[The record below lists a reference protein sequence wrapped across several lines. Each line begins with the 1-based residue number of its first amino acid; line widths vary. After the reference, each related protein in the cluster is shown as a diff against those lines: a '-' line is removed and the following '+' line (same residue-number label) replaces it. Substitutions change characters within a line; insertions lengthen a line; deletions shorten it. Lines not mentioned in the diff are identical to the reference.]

1 MYTATQP
8 YNGAST
14 APQASKPIQ
23 PGWLTTG
30 IQTIYPETAAQMLA
44 TSIGNR
50 NISMVEVKRL
60 AALMTSGKWIYNGHP
75 ITFDVNGNLTNGH
88 HRLTACVH
96 GKAFFQTLVVV
107 GVEEDS
113 RLVDDTH
120 RPKTASDLLAFS
132 MPQSIKPYGNRY
144 MAGYLA
150 FMMYTRESTS
160 ALNKT
165 DVARFAHETNYELV
179 SGDVMHK
186 IRVSTINR
194 YTSLLIAFEGIIR
207 NAINEKRESLTSED
221 YNRNLTLLG
230 EFVDRLIDGENIKAG
245 SAIYAL
251 RERLLRNDTTLMST
265 SARQRFLRACIVAY
279 NNHVTGQPVSKVI
292 LNLAP
297 ANGVGVTYA
306 RPRIVGVANA

>member
-1 MYTATQP
+1 
-8 YNGAST
+8 
-14 APQASKPIQ
+14 
-23 PGWLTTG
+23 
-30 IQTIYPETAAQMLA
+30 MLA

-50 NISMVEVKRL
+50 NINKLEVRRL
-60 AALMTSGKWIYNGHP
+60 AALMTSGKWIFNGNP

-132 MPQSIKPYGNRY
+132 MPQGIKPYGNRY

-150 FMMYTRESTS
+150 FMMYTRESTRP
-160 ALNKT
+160 LNKT
-165 DVARFAHETNYELV
+165 DVARFAHETNYQLV
-179 SGDVMHK
+179 SGEVMHK

-194 YTSLLIAFEGIIR
+194 YTSLLIAIEGIIR
-207 NAINEKRESLTSED
+207 NAINEKRKTLTEED
-221 YNRNLTLLG
+221 YNRNMSSLG
-230 EFVDRLIDGENIKAG
+230 EFVDRLIDGENINAG

-251 RERLLRNDTTLMST
+251 RERLLRYDAAIMSNT
-265 SARQRFLRACIVAY
+265 GRQRFLRACIVAY

-292 LNLAP
+292 LNLAGGHGT
-297 ANGVGVTYA
+297 ALTYA
-306 RPRIVGVANA
+306 KPRIIGVS

>member
-8 YNGAST
+8 YNGALPT
-14 APQASKPIQ
+14 PQTSNPIQ
-23 PGWLTTG
+23 PVWLTTG
-30 IQTIYPETAAQMLA
+30 IQTITSETAAQMLA

-50 NISMVEVKRL
+50 NINKVEVKRL
-60 AALMTSGKWIYNGHP
+60 AALMTSGKWIFNGNP

-165 DVARFAHETNYELV
+165 DVARFAHETNYQLV
-179 SGDVMHK
+179 SGEVMQK
-186 IRVSTINR
+186 IRMSTINR

-207 NAINEKRESLTSED
+207 NAINEKRNRLTAED
-221 YNRNLTLLG
+221 YNRNMSLLG

-251 RERLLRNDTTLMST
+251 REKLLRYDAVIMSN
-265 SARQRFLRACIVAY
+265 AGRQRFLRACIVAY

-292 LNLAP
+292 LNLAGGHGT
-297 ANGVGVTYA
+297 ALTYA
-306 RPRIVGVANA
+306 KPRIIGVS